1 MGYRGQLDKLSYWH
15 TYTDYEVDA
24 VLGDA
29 EVGIEIKSTDEV
41 QSRHLHGLKAFKE
54 EHPDVRMIV
63 VSLDPNPRLLKDV
76 EIWPV
81 KQFFEQLWAGKIY

>member
-1 MGYRGQLDKLSYWH
+1 
-15 TYTDYEVDA
+15 
-24 VLGDA
+24 LGDA

-54 EHPDVRMIV
+54 EHPDVRMIA
-63 VSLDPNPRLLKDV
+63 VSLDPNPRLFKEV

-81 KQFFEQLWAGKIY
+81 KQFFEQLWSGKIY